1 MVFIIPA
8 TGNKEGLKM
17 KKSVVLFVMAVMIG
31 WVLGAAEP
39 AQSQVRDISWGTS
52 AVGSAGHRALVNLAA
67 MLNREVPE
75 YRIMVLP
82 TPGAIVSVK
91 GYATGE
97 FDGYYG
103 ADIAFYELANDIHRF
118 KGFKPN
124 IKRQPV
130 QSFWAYTMEVGIG
143 INTRDLPNIK
153 QWRDLS
159 RQRVFTGP
167 MPWDVR
173 AALERGMEAIGVNH
187 EYMEVDLATVG
198 SLVEA
203 GRLKG
208 FIAYTSAEATPAPW
222 IVELSLATD
231 WAILNPSEEEMQMLR
246 KEGIEP
252 VQVSKDV
259 FKKDVKADSITL
271 LPFFYGFHV
280 GLEVPEEDMYRMLL
294 AIEKNADELVKAD
307 AGFKQIQQNMPEL
320 QRRGVVSAGGFVPI
334 HPGLAKYMRERGVW
348 DSAWDDRVAKAR

>member
-1 MVFIIPA
+1 
-8 TGNKEGLKM
+8 M
-17 KKSVVLFVMAVMIG
+17 KKTVSLLIVIVMVGLVFGMTSQG
-31 WVLGAAEP
+31 E
-39 AQSQVRDISWGTS
+39 SQVRDISWGTS

-118 KGFKPN
+118 KGFKSS

-143 INTRDLPNIK
+143 IHTRDLGNFK

-159 RQRVFTGP
+159 GQRVFTGP

-173 AALERGMEAIGVNH
+173 AALERGMQAMGVNH
-187 EYMEVDLATVG
+187 QYMEVDLATVG
-198 SLVEA
+198 SLMDA

-231 WAILNPSEEEMQMLR
+231 WAILNPSAEEMQMLR
-246 KEGIEP
+246 KEGIEA
-252 VQVSKDV
+252 VEVSKDV
-259 FKKDVKADSITL
+259 FKKDIKADKVVL

-280 GLEVPEEDMYRMLL
+280 GLEVPEEDMYRMLV

-307 AGFKQIQQNMPEL
+307 AGFRQIQQNMAEL
-320 QRRGVVSAGGFVPI
+320 QRRGVASSAAFVPI
-334 HPGLAKYMRERGVW
+334 HPGLAKFMRERGVW
-348 DSAWDDRVAKAR
+348 DSAWDDRIAKP

>member
-1 MVFIIPA
+1 
-8 TGNKEGLKM
+8 M
-17 KKSVVLFVMAVMIG
+17 KKTVSLLIVIVMVGLVFGMTSQG
-31 WVLGAAEP
+31 E
-39 AQSQVRDISWGTS
+39 SQVRDISWGTS

-118 KGFKPN
+118 KGFKSS

-143 INTRDLPNIK
+143 IHTRDVGNFK

-159 RQRVFTGP
+159 GQRVFTGP

-173 AALERGMEAIGVNH
+173 AALERGMQAMGVNH
-187 EYMEVDLATVG
+187 QYMEVDLATVG
-198 SLVEA
+198 SLIEA

-231 WAILNPSEEEMQMLR
+231 WAILNPSAEEMQMLR
-246 KEGIEP
+246 KEGIEA
-252 VQVSKDV
+252 VEVSKDV
-259 FKKDVKADSITL
+259 FKKDVKADKIVL

-280 GLEVPEEDMYRMLL
+280 GLEVPEEDMYRMLV

-307 AGFKQIQQNMPEL
+307 AGFRQIQQNMAEL
-320 QRRGVVSAGGFVPI
+320 QRRGVASSAAFVPI
-334 HPGLAKYMRERGVW
+334 HPGLAKFMRERGVW
-348 DSAWDDRVAKAR
+348 DSAWDDRIAKP

>member
-1 MVFIIPA
+1 
-8 TGNKEGLKM
+8 M
-17 KKSVVLFVMAVMIG
+17 KKLLCMFIG
-31 WVLGAAEP
+31 AGLLLTIAGHGEC
-39 AQSQVRDISWGTS
+39 QVRDISWGTS

-82 TPGAIVSVK
+82 TPGAIVTVK

-103 ADIAFYELANDIHRF
+103 ADIAFFELAHDINRF
-118 KGFKPN
+118 KGFKPQ
-124 IKRQPV
+124 IKRQPL

-143 INTRDLPNIK
+143 IHTKDIGNFK

-159 RQRVFTGP
+159 GQSVFTGP
-167 MPWDVR
+167 LPWDVR
-173 AALERGMEAIGVNH
+173 AQLERGLEALGVKH
-187 EYMEVDLATVG
+187 RYMEVDLATVG

-208 FIAYTSAEATPAPW
+208 FIAYTAGETTPAPW
-222 IVELSLATD
+222 IIELSLATD
-231 WAILNPSEEEMQMLR
+231 WAVLNPSKEEIALLK
-246 KEGIEP
+246 KEGIIPAE
-252 VQVSKDV
+252 VDAGV
-259 FKKDVKADSITL
+259 FKRDVKVDKIFL

-280 GLEVPEEDMYRMLL
+280 GLEVPEADLYKMLI

-307 AGFKQIQQNMPEL
+307 AGFKQVQKDMPEL
-320 QRRGVVSAGGFVPI
+320 QRRGVESSLNFVPI

-348 DSAWDDRVAKAR
+348 NPAWDDRVAKGR

>member
-17 KKSVVLFVMAVMIG
+17 KKSVVLFVMVVTIG

-39 AQSQVRDISWGTS
+39 AQSQVKDISWGTS

-97 FDGYYG
+97 FEGYYG

-124 IKRQPV
+124 IKRQPL
-130 QSFWAYTMEVGIG
+130 QSFWAYTMEVGVG
-143 INTRDLPNIK
+143 IHTKDVGNFK

-159 RQRVFTGP
+159 GSACLPGRCPGMSAPRS
-167 MPWDVR
+167 
-173 AALERGMEAIGVNH
+173 RGGCRRSASSTS
-187 EYMEVDLATVG
+187 MEVDLATVG
-198 SLVEA
+198 SLVDA

-231 WAILNPSEEEMQMLR
+231 WAILNPSQEEMEMLR
-246 KEGIEP
+246 KAGIMP
-252 VQVSKDV
+252 VEVDAGV
-259 FKKDVKADSITL
+259 FKKDVKVDKIVL

-280 GLEVPEEDMYRMLL
+280 GLEVPEEDLYRMLI
-294 AIEKNADELVKAD
+294 AIEKNADELFKSD

-320 QRRGVVSAGGFVPI
+320 QRGGSRRRSISYPSTRVLPNICGSAG
-334 HPGLAKYMRERGVW
+334 AW
-348 DSAWDDRVAKAR
+348 DSAWDDRVAKSQ

>member
-1 MVFIIPA
+1 
-8 TGNKEGLKM
+8 M
-17 KKSVVLFVMAVMIG
+17 KKALSLLIVVVMAG
-31 WVLGAAEP
+31 FLLGMAGQAEC
-39 AQSQVRDISWGTS
+39 QVKDISWGTS

-97 FDGYYG
+97 FEGYYG

-124 IKRQPV
+124 IKRQPL
-130 QSFWAYTMEVGIG
+130 QSFWAYTMEVGVG
-143 INTRDLPNIK
+143 IHTKDLGNFK

-159 RQRVFTGP
+159 GQRMFTGP
-167 MPWDVR
+167 LPWDVR
-173 AALERGMEAIGVNH
+173 AALERGLQELGVKH
-187 EYMEVDLATVG
+187 EYVEVDLSTVG
-198 SLVEA
+198 SLVDA

-231 WAILNPSEEEMQMLR
+231 WAILNPSQEEIEMLR
-246 KEGIEP
+246 KAGIMP
-252 VQVSKDV
+252 VEVDAGV
-259 FKKDVKADSITL
+259 FKKDVKVDKIFL

-280 GLEVPEEDMYRMLL
+280 GLEVPEEDLYRMLI
-294 AIEKNADELVKAD
+294 AIEKNADELFKSD
-307 AGFKQIQQNMPEL
+307 AGFKQIQQGMPEL
-320 QRRGVVSAGGFVPI
+320 QRRGVVSSVDFVPI

-348 DSAWDDRVAKAR
+348 DSAWDDRVAKSQ

>member
-1 MVFIIPA
+1 
-8 TGNKEGLKM
+8 M
-17 KKSVVLFVMAVMIG
+17 KKALSLFIVVVMAG
-31 WVLGAAEP
+31 VLLGMPGHGEC
-39 AQSQVRDISWGTS
+39 QVKDISWGTS

-97 FDGYYG
+97 FEGYYG

-124 IKRQPV
+124 IKRQPL
-130 QSFWAYTMEVGIG
+130 QSFWAYTMEVGVG
-143 INTRDLPNIK
+143 IHTKDVGNFK

-159 RQRVFTGP
+159 GQRMFTGP
-167 MPWDVR
+167 LPWDVR
-173 AALERGMEAIGVNH
+173 AALERGLQELGVKH
-187 EYMEVDLATVG
+187 EYVEVDLATVG
-198 SLVEA
+198 SLVDA

-231 WAILNPSEEEMQMLR
+231 WAILNPSQEEMEMLR
-246 KEGIEP
+246 KAGIMP
-252 VQVSKDV
+252 VEVDAGV
-259 FKKDVKADSITL
+259 FKKDVKVDKIVL
-271 LPFFYGFHV
+271 LPFFYGFHL
-280 GLEVPEEDMYRMLL
+280 GLEVPEEDLYRMLI
-294 AIEKNADELVKAD
+294 AIEKNADELFKSD

-320 QRRGVVSAGGFVPI
+320 QRRGVASSVDFVPI
-334 HPGLAKYMRERGVW
+334 HPGLAKYLRERGAW
-348 DSAWDDRVAKAR
+348 DSAWDDRVAKSQ